1 MRIRTI
7 VTVLAAL
14 LALMAASLSRADDP
28 WTDQE
33 VSDSDPVVTSE
44 DGVDRPGS
52 DFWLI
57 RFNGPSAYGPCAFH
71 CRNTPRCGAYTVV
84 RPTTPGGQYLC
95 YLKDRAPEPVS
106 NTCCRSGVKQD
117 WRPLTAEQLASD
129 ARLRR
134 TPAFGEAFPAPAAP
148 RPPLPR
154 DALQVPTTINPIS
167 PLPPSTP
174 PEPAFGTPIPGVSAV
189 DGTDRMGS
197 DYRRIHPATTARACA
212 EACAGDQPRCRAY
225 TFVRASF
232 QETAPVCYLKE
243 AVPAESPDP
252 CCVSGVVDGAGSN
265 AATPA
270 TPARPLGPAGSYDR
284 APGRYEGASA
294 SLINQLSSS
303 DRRWPSGV
311 PFDVSGCEAAC
322 DNPGRFTG
330 SGSERRVCV
339 AYSFM
344 QPHGPHEGTCT
355 TFETVPPTIAPD
367 DHTTSGRRR

>member
-1 MRIRTI
+1 MRIKALA
-7 VTVLAAL
+7 TVLAAL

-28 WTDQE
+28 WQDQT
-33 VSDSDPVVTSE
+33 DSDDLPVVTSQ

-57 RFNGPSAYGPCAFH
+57 RFNSPAAYGPCAFH
-71 CRNTPRCGAYTVV
+71 CRNTPRCAAFTVV
-84 RPTTPGGQYLC
+84 RPAETGGQYLC
-95 YLKDRAPEPVS
+95 YLKDRIPEPVS
-106 NTCCRSGVKQD
+106 NSCCRSGVKEG
-117 WRPLTAEQLASD
+117 WRALTAEQLASD

-134 TPAFGEAFPAPAAP
+134 TPAFGEAFPAPAPA

-154 DALQVPTTINPIS
+154 DALVVTPPVLPIS
-167 PLPPSTP
+167 PLPRSTP
-174 PEPAFGTPIPGVSAV
+174 SEPPFGTPIPGVSAI

-232 QETAPVCYLKE
+232 QETAPVCYLKD
-243 AVPAESPDP
+243 AVPAESPNP
-252 CCVSGVVDGAGSN
+252 CCVSGVVDGPGSN
-265 AATPA
+265 AAPPV
-270 TPARPLGPAGSYDR
+270 TPARPASPSGSYNR
-284 APGRYEGASA
+284 APGRYEGASE

-311 PFDVSGCEAAC
+311 PFNVSGCEAAC
-322 DNPGRFTG
+322 DNPARFSGTG
-330 SGSERRVCV
+330 SESRTCV

-344 QPHGPHEGTCT
+344 QSYGPYEGTCT
-355 TFETVPPTIAPD
+355 TFSTVPPRIAPD
-367 DHTTSGRRR
+367 DHTSSGHRR

>member
-1 MRIRTI
+1 MRIRTLA
-7 VTVLAAL
+7 TVLAAL

-28 WTDQE
+28 WTDRT
-33 VSDSDPVVTSE
+33 DSDDQPVVTSE

-57 RFNGPSAYGPCAFH
+57 RFNTAAAFGPCAFY
-71 CRNTPRCGAYTVV
+71 CRNTPRCAAYTVV
-84 RPTTPGGQYLC
+84 RPTEPGGQHLC
-95 YLKDRAPEPVS
+95 YLKDRIPEPVS
-106 NTCCRSGVKQD
+106 SSCCRSGVKED

-134 TPAFGEAFPAPAAP
+134 TPAFGEAIPAPSSST
-148 RPPLPR
+148 RTPLPR
-154 DALQVPTTINPIS
+154 DALQVPTTIGPIS
-167 PLPPSTP
+167 PLPPTP
-174 PEPAFGTPIPGVSAV
+174 SEPPFGTPIPGVSAI
-189 DGTDRMGS
+189 DGMDRAGS

-232 QETAPVCYLKE
+232 QETAPVCYLKD

-252 CCVSGVVDGAGSN
+252 CCVSGVVDGPGSN
-265 AATPA
+265 AATPV
-270 TPARPLGPAGSYDR
+270 TPARPATPSGSYNR
-284 APGRYEGASA
+284 APGRYEGASE

-311 PFDVSGCEAAC
+311 PFNVSGCEAAC
-322 DNPGRFTG
+322 DNPARFSGTG
-330 SGSERRVCV
+330 SETRTCV

-344 QPHGPHEGTCT
+344 QSYGPYEGTCT
-355 TFETVPPTIAPD
+355 TFSTVPPRIAPD
-367 DHTTSGRRR
+367 DHTTSGHR